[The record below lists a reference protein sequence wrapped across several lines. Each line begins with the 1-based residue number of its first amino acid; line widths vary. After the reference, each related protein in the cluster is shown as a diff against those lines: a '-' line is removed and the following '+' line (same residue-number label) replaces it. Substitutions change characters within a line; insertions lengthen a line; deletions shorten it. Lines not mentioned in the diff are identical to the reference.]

1 MTNDK
6 SKMGNE
12 KYQPEKMKG
21 EDVSASSPFIL
32 PFWVFVIP
40 RLRAYSPAADFEA
53 RLAFGTF
60 AAAFVALTISAGTP
74 LTSR

>member
-1 MTNDK
+1 MTNQK
-6 SKMGNE
+6 WEIENISQN
-12 KYQPEKMKG
+12 KMKG
-21 EDVSASSPFIL
+21 ENAETSSPFIL

-40 RLRAYSPAADFEA
+40 RLLAYSPAADFEA
-53 RLAFGTF
+53 RLALGL